1 MKVKRLEWRFST
13 DEKKDQNM
21 EVNRKR
27 GPKPLVFCQDDIEKV
42 GRMASIGCTDIMIA
56 NIMGVPYGTFRDL
69 KRRDEQIST
78 LIKRGRDSMMA
89 KVMETAFQMA
99 IDGKNPSMVMFL
111 LKTKCGWRET
121 GDIPDPDEEPID
133 FEALRAIT

>member
-78 LIKRGRDSMMA
+78 PL
-89 KVMETAFQMA
+89 ETTN
-99 IDGKNPSMVMFL
+99 G
-111 LKTKCGWRET
+111 
-121 GDIPDPDEEPID
+121 
-133 FEALRAIT
+133 RAIGELLEAFEGQQKLISS